1 MGIKNDKKLTQMYL
15 KESQIEEIIRL
26 KAPNALI
33 DQSIASRQLKV
44 IHKAFNHLCHP
55 DNRFIYI
62 GDEVGLGKTYI
73 AIGIA
78 SLLRKY
84 AQQLFSSVVTKNYY
98 QDVIIVP
105 KKHLQG
111 KWEDDYN
118 SFIKNNYLP
127 KDGWTKGVDGNP
139 VANIENHNAIQVFE
153 DTTAGFHL
161 FRMSSF
167 SIARPSSE
175 GLENWL
181 KKLKERIEK
190 HIDTKDKGSENEKLR
205 VHAKEQFLLDIF
217 DKAVEV
223 FDLKRSLVEDNDDN
237 FDKFKRL
244 YVWLLNICLP
254 QIECLIVDEA
264 HNFKHGIEKE
274 QVALRNKLIA
284 RYFGA
289 IDIEKD
295 QDLLFFFPE
304 LRKYVKSKVE
314 KLICLSA
321 TPINKSLEEIPN
333 QIDCFL
339 PIHEL
344 VRKDGIEKTL
354 HERNS
359 EFIKEKINAFMIRG
373 LMELK
378 LGDKRYSRNQYRE
391 EHRNGNVLKDNAT
404 PLRLD
409 SDLHGLIMGVV
420 QYKVIKEIG
429 VSSKH
434 TQGKKGVK
442 NNKSF
447 EIGMLASYES
457 FNQSKVSKEYEDTH
471 ENKDGSIDKNVL
483 KKLVTS
489 YKKTFGKKLPHPKQD
504 KLVETLFEYTKRQE
518 KALVFVRRIGSVV
531 ELEQRLLDHYEQ
543 FLIEKVIAIQKKY
556 RTKVEGIEKL
566 LKNYEQRDL
575 EKGKRA
581 LLIRLSRYLT
591 AKGVHVEKKVKE
603 LSEDILTTYLHF
615 IFDEDKDFEKLIID
629 TVKRNNKNLSEQLK
643 RTSREVVNLY
653 WTEWEKDLEEKEE
666 LEESEKT
673 GRKKRRTDS
682 EIDNN
687 FFFSRYFVKSQTTQG
702 SKYRLKTH
710 RELWFEM
717 NYKLFNDTFQI
728 FKTDDLLPEKLI
740 QAPGKEGEKKRQVF
754 NRIQEIYR
762 ENISIDDYRQVD
774 MKALEDFEHLREF
787 EENTFIT
794 QLFTQYCYD
803 EVKIWIDNN
812 QNNKEFFS
820 DLENL
825 VIIIKQIFNHGSGL
839 LPAYL
844 ADCYSNDFEDK
855 LFAFISNAD
864 LFGFVLEEIRQI
876 INDYDTIIK
885 RNLNGKNIKKVLE
898 NLSPIIGTSGEHKVD
913 RSRIATQFKMPTY
926 PYILITT
933 DIMKEGVDL
942 HSYCQ
947 DVFHYGIAWNPT
959 DMEQRTGRIDR
970 IGSLSSR
977 KIKKQQDIN
986 SETKVHVFYPYLSDT
1001 LEVNQVNKV
1010 FEGMN
1015 DFIEIFYNDLNASTS
1030 ERKYASTDEII
1041 YEMPPQRKGKLNSK
1055 FDHDQFH
1062 ISKYPHLDIL
1072 EEVKFAVK
1080 DIDMNQ
1086 RLEDLKRV
1094 LDQSFTFYKK
1104 ITLEQKSH
1112 ELAGSIKLT
1121 SRSDRRGP
1129 FQLKI
1134 ITHPSD
1140 SSQPA
1145 LKLSSYVCKT
1155 DDDILEKEISQK
1167 IQLHGYQCE
1176 YDHEWLVGCKVFD
1189 WDTSN
1194 INIVNILRALVIFV
1208 DDTEQAYL
1216 GQDAV
1221 VFV

>member
-15 KESQIEEIIRL
+15 EESQIEEIIQL

-111 KWEDDYN
+111 KWEDDYK

-127 KDGWTKGVDGNP
+127 KDGWTKGVDANP

-153 DTTAGFHL
+153 DTTASFHL

-181 KKLKERIEK
+181 KKLKERIEHYVNPEKKK
-190 HIDTKDKGSENEKLR
+190 HGQTYTQKKY
-205 VHAKEQFLLDIF
+205 LLDIF
-217 DKAVEV
+217 DNAVKI
-223 FDLKRSLVEDNDDN
+223 FDLENCLVEDNDNN

-264 HNFKHGIEKE
+264 HNFKHGVEKE

-295 QDLLFFFPE
+295 QDLLRFFPE
-304 LRKYVKSKVE
+304 LRKHVKSKVE

-344 VRKDGIEKTL
+344 VKKDGIEKTL

-359 EFIKEKINAFMIRG
+359 EFIKENINAFMIRG

-378 LGDKRYSRNQYRE
+378 LGDKLYSRNQYRE
-391 EHRNGNVLKDNAT
+391 EHRNGNVLKDNTA
-404 PLRLD
+404 PLKLD
-409 SDLHGLIMGVV
+409 SDLHGLIMGLV

-489 YKKTFGKKLPHPKQD
+489 YKKTFGRKLPHPKQD
-504 KLVETLFEYTKRQE
+504 KLVETLFEYIKRQE

-543 FLIEKVIAIQKKY
+543 YLIEKVIVIQRKY
-556 RTKVEGIEKL
+556 RTKVDGIEKL

-575 EKGKRA
+575 EKGKRD

-591 AKGVHVEKKVKE
+591 SKGVHVEQKIKK

-615 IFDEDKDFEKLIID
+615 IFGEDKDFEKLIID
-629 TVKRNNKNLSEQLK
+629 TVKRNNKNLSEHLK
-643 RTSREVVNLY
+643 RVSREVVHLY
-653 WTEWEKDLEEKEE
+653 WTEWEKDLKEKEE
-666 LEESEKT
+666 LEEAEKT
-673 GRKKRRTDS
+673 GRKGQRA
-682 EIDNN
+682 EGEVDNN
-687 FFFSRYFVKSQTTQG
+687 FFFSRYFVKSQATQG

-728 FKTDDLLPEKLI
+728 FKTDNSLSDKLI
-740 QAPGKEGEKKRQVF
+740 HAPGKEGEKKRQIF

-762 ENISIDDYRQVD
+762 EHISIDDYLPMNV
-774 MKALEDFEHLREF
+774 KALEGFEHLREF

-812 QNNKEFFS
+812 RNNKEFFS

-844 ADCYSNDFEDK
+844 ADCYSNDFENK
-855 LFAFISNAD
+855 LFEFITNTD
-864 LFGFVLEEIRQI
+864 FFGFVLEEIRQI

-898 NLSPIIGTSGEHKVD
+898 NLSPIIGTSGQHKVD

-977 KIKKQQDIN
+977 KIKKQKAIN

-1001 LEVNQVNKV
+1001 LEVNQVKRV

-1015 DFIEIFYNDLNASTS
+1015 DFIEIFYNDLNASTLES
-1030 ERKYASTDEII
+1030 KYASTDEII
-1041 YEMPPQRKGKLNSK
+1041 YEMPSQKKGKLSSK

-1062 ISKYPHLDIL
+1062 LSKNPHLDIL
-1072 EEVKFAVK
+1072 EEVKLAVK
-1080 DIDMNQ
+1080 DEDMNQ
-1086 RLEDLKRV
+1086 KLEDLKAV
-1094 LDQSFTFYKK
+1094 LEQSFTFYKA
-1104 ITLEQKSH
+1104 INLEKKSH
-1112 ELAGSIKLT
+1112 QLTGSIKLT

-1129 FQLKI
+1129 FLIKI
-1134 ITHPSD
+1134 ITDPSD

-1145 LKLSSYVCKT
+1145 IKLSSYVCKT
-1155 DDDILEKEISQK
+1155 DDEISDKEISK
-1167 IQLHGYQCE
+1167 KLELYGYQCE
-1176 YDHEWLVGCKVFD
+1176 YDHEWLLGSKVFN
-1189 WDTSN
+1189 WDTFN
-1194 INIVNILRALVIFV
+1194 LDIVNVLRALVIFV

>member
-15 KESQIEEIIRL
+15 EESQIEEIIQL

-111 KWEDDYN
+111 KWEDDYK

-127 KDGWTKGVDGNP
+127 KDGWTKGVDANP

-153 DTTAGFHL
+153 DTTASFHL

-181 KKLKERIEK
+181 KKLKERIEHYVNPEKKK
-190 HIDTKDKGSENEKLR
+190 HGQTYTQKKY
-205 VHAKEQFLLDIF
+205 LLDIF
-217 DKAVEV
+217 DNAVKI
-223 FDLKRSLVEDNDDN
+223 FDLENCLVEDNDNN

-264 HNFKHGIEKE
+264 HNFKHGVEKE

-295 QDLLFFFPE
+295 QDLLRFFPE
-304 LRKYVKSKVE
+304 LRKHVKSKVE

-344 VRKDGIEKTL
+344 VKKDGIEKTL

-359 EFIKEKINAFMIRG
+359 EFIKENINAFMIRG

-378 LGDKRYSRNQYRE
+378 LGDKLYSRNQYRE
-391 EHRNGNVLKDNAT
+391 EHRNGNVLKDNTA
-404 PLRLD
+404 PLKLD
-409 SDLHGLIMGVV
+409 SDLHGLIMGLV

-489 YKKTFGKKLPHPKQD
+489 YKKTFGRKLPHPKQD
-504 KLVETLFEYTKRQE
+504 KLVETLFEYIKRQE

-543 FLIEKVIAIQKKY
+543 YLIEKVIVIQRKY
-556 RTKVEGIEKL
+556 RTKVDGIEKL

-575 EKGKRA
+575 EKGKRD

-591 AKGVHVEKKVKE
+591 SKGVHVEQKIKK

-615 IFDEDKDFEKLIID
+615 IFGEDKDFEKLIID
-629 TVKRNNKNLSEQLK
+629 TVKRNNKNLSEHLK
-643 RTSREVVNLY
+643 RVSREVVHLY
-653 WTEWEKDLEEKEE
+653 WTEWEKDLKEKEE
-666 LEESEKT
+666 LEEAEKT
-673 GRKKRRTDS
+673 GRKGQRA
-682 EIDNN
+682 EGEVDNN
-687 FFFSRYFVKSQTTQG
+687 FFFSRYFVKSQATQG

-728 FKTDDLLPEKLI
+728 FKTDNSLSDKLI
-740 QAPGKEGEKKRQVF
+740 HAPGKEGEKKRQIF

-762 ENISIDDYRQVD
+762 EHISIDDYLPMNV
-774 MKALEDFEHLREF
+774 KALEGFEHLREF

-812 QNNKEFFS
+812 RNNKEFFS

-844 ADCYSNDFEDK
+844 ADCYSNDFENK
-855 LFAFISNAD
+855 LFEFITNTD
-864 LFGFVLEEIRQI
+864 FFGFVLEEIRQI

-898 NLSPIIGTSGEHKVD
+898 NLSPIIGTSGQHKVD

-977 KIKKQQDIN
+977 KIKKQKAIN

-1001 LEVNQVNKV
+1001 LEVNQVKRV

-1015 DFIEIFYNDLNASTS
+1015 DFIEIFYNDLNASTLES
-1030 ERKYASTDEII
+1030 KYASTDEII
-1041 YEMPPQRKGKLNSK
+1041 YEMPSQKKGKLSSK

-1062 ISKYPHLDIL
+1062 LSKNPHLDIL

-1080 DIDMNQ
+1080 DEDMNQ
-1086 RLEDLKRV
+1086 KLEDLKAV
-1094 LDQSFTFYKK
+1094 LEQSFTFYKA
-1104 ITLEQKSH
+1104 INLEKKSH
-1112 ELAGSIKLT
+1112 QLTGSIKLT

-1129 FQLKI
+1129 FLIKI

-1145 LKLSSYVCKT
+1145 IKLSSYVCKT
-1155 DDDILEKEISQK
+1155 DDEISDKEISK
-1167 IQLHGYQCE
+1167 KLELYGYQCE
-1176 YDHEWLVGCKVFD
+1176 YDHEWLLGSKVFN
-1189 WDTSN
+1189 WDTFN
-1194 INIVNILRALVIFV
+1194 LDIVNVLRALVIFV